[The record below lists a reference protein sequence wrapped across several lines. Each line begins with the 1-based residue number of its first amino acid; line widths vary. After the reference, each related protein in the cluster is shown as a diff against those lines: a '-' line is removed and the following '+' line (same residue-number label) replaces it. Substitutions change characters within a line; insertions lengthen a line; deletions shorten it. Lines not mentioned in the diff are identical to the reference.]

1 MNIAHHT
8 ISRLAIAQR
17 CLSSIAN
24 WVRSHLSISLIRHRL
39 SHLLESLQLKLQLTP
54 LQPLRQWL
62 NQTKVTNPK
71 LAELVCHLI
80 PAQCPFARE
89 IRFHG
94 KLLFE
99 IPPMCKIN
107 PLYEELMYLRF
118 RAMCYLADECGS

>member
-8 ISRLAIAQR
+8 ISRLAIA
-17 CLSSIAN
+17 N
-24 WVRSHLSISLIRHRL
+24 WVRSHRPIRSIRTRL
-39 SHLLESLQLKLQLTP
+39 SHVLEGLHFKPQLTP
-54 LQPLRQWL
+54 FQPLRQWL
-62 NQTKVTNPK
+62 NQIEVKNPQ
-71 LAELVCHLI
+71 LAELFCHLI

-118 RAMCYLADECGS
+118 RAMCYLADECGG